1 MSAPTTTPAVPT
13 GAAVAWPDQVD
24 RRGIAALAFGHACVD
39 TCQGAV
45 PAIIPFLVHLR
56 GYSYAEASALILAMT
71 FTSSLL
77 QPLFGHLADR
87 RSLTVLLPGGIVVG
101 ALGIAAVGFT
111 TSPVVTF
118 VAVAISGLGV
128 GAYHPEGARWANYV
142 SGRRRA
148 TGMSLYSV
156 GGNCGF
162 ALGPILVTPLV
173 LLFGLHG
180 TLGLLVLPVVAT
192 VWLLRDTPRL
202 EGFRPA
208 APATASDT
216 AALRAQD
223 RWGPFT
229 RVAGVAGARSVVYFG
244 VQTFAPLFLIA
255 QLDVST
261 GTAGAALTVLL
272 VAGAA
277 GTLVG
282 GRVAERVGNRPI
294 LVGCMAVLTPLV
306 LLLTVSGLA
315 ASFALMALLGFF
327 TVGNFS
333 TTVVLGQLYLPSR
346 IGLASGVTLGAAI
359 GIGGVAVALLG
370 ILADATS
377 LTTVLLVVA
386 VFPLIGLALALTLP
400 REPIE
405 HRPGR

>member
-1 MSAPTTTPAVPT
+1 MSTVAAASPARI
-13 GAAVAWPDQVD
+13 D
-24 RRGIAALAFGHACVD
+24 RRGISALAFGHACVD

-45 PAIIPFLVHLR
+45 PALIPFLVHLR

-87 RSLTVLLPGGIVVG
+87 RSLTWLLPCGVVVG
-101 ALGIAAVGFT
+101 AIGIAVVGFT
-111 TSPVVTF
+111 TSPAVTF
-118 VAVAISGLGV
+118 IAVAVSGLGV

-142 SGRRRA
+142 SGTKRA

-156 GGNCGF
+156 GGNIGF
-162 ALGPILVTPLV
+162 ALGPPLVTPLV
-173 LLFGLHG
+173 LIFGLHG
-180 TLGLLVLPVVAT
+180 TIGLLVLPVVAT
-192 VWLLRDTPRL
+192 VWLLRDTRRL

-208 APATASDT
+208 AVAPGRAAD
-216 AALRAQD
+216 ALRAQD
-223 RWGPFT
+223 RWGPFS
-229 RVAGVAGARSVVYFG
+229 RVAGVAGARSVIYFG
-244 VQTFAPLFLIA
+244 LQTFVPLFLIA

-261 GTAGAALTVLL
+261 ATAGAALTVLL
-272 VAGAA
+272 VFGAI

-294 LVGCMAVLTPLV
+294 LVVCMAVLTPLV
-306 LLLTVSGLA
+306 LLLLVSGVA
-315 ASFALMALLGFF
+315 AAFALMALLGFF
-327 TVGNFS
+327 TVGTFS
-333 TTVVLGQLYLPSR
+333 TTVVLGQAYLPSR

-377 LTTVLLVVA
+377 LTTVLIVVA
-386 VFPLIGLALALTLP
+386 AFPLLGLALSLTLP
-400 REPIE
+400 EEKALP
-405 HRPGR
+405 